1 MRSWNLLIMLI
12 LVIMI
17 TVCSRRNNGLVI
29 EGTGTVEATKVDIS
43 AAVAGEIKSI
53 FIEEG
58 DKVQLGD
65 TLILIDDTD
74 YRLQNNLVKAS
85 LDAASAGLKLLL
97 AGSRVEDVQ
106 QAQENVKATKAAFD
120 KAEANYTRIKDL
132 LEKGSATKSL
142 FDEAQAGYDMTKANY
157 QASQKVLEKLVKGA
171 RSQEIEIAQSNK
183 SQAEANL
190 EITRKKISDCV
201 ILSPTN
207 GTVTN
212 KLVEEGERVAPNG
225 MLVTITKTDSM
236 WITIYVGEKY
246 IGKVRVGQKAEISI
260 DSEPDRIF
268 NGEVKYIAEEAEFT
282 PKNIQTKD
290 EREKLVFGV
299 KIKIDNKEGV
309 LKSGIPADAVI
320 VME

>member
-1 MRSWNLLIMLI
+1 MRSWNLLIALI
-12 LVIMI
+12 LVIMSAA
-17 TVCSRRNNGLVI
+17 CSSRNTGSVI
-29 EGTGTVEATKVDIS
+29 EGTGTVEATKIDIS

-58 DKVQLGD
+58 DKVQSGD

-74 YRLQNNLVKAS
+74 YRLQRNLVKAS
-85 LDAASAGLKLLL
+85 LDAAIAGLKLML

-106 QAQENVKATKAAFD
+106 QAQENVKATQAALD
-120 KAEANYTRIKDL
+120 KAEANYTRIRDL
-132 LEKGSATKSL
+132 LGKGSATKSL
-142 FDEAQAGYDMTKANY
+142 FDEAQAGYDMAKANY

-171 RSQEIEIAQSNK
+171 RTQEIEIAQANR

-190 EITRKKISDCV
+190 ELTEKKISDCIV
-201 ILSPTN
+201 LSPAN

-212 KLVEEGERVAPNG
+212 KLVEEGERIAPNG

-246 IGKVRVGQKAEISI
+246 IGKVKIGQKAEVSI
-260 DSEPDRIF
+260 DSDPDRIF
-268 NGEVKYIAEEAEFT
+268 NGEVRYIAEEAEFT

-299 KIKIDNKEGV
+299 KIKIDNKEGA
-309 LKSGIPADAVI
+309 LKSGIPADALI
-320 VME
+320 IE

>member
-1 MRSWNLLIMLI
+1 MRNWILVLLII
-12 LVIMI
+12 GI
-17 TVCSRRNNGLVI
+17 TACSKKNNGSVI
-29 EGTGTVEATKVDIS
+29 EGTGTIEAIKVDVS
-43 AAVAGEIKSI
+43 SGLGGKIKNI

-58 DKVQLGD
+58 DRVNAGD

-74 YRLQNNLVKAS
+74 YQLQKKLVKAS
-85 LDAASAGLKLLL
+85 LDAASAGLKLML
-97 AGSRVEDVQ
+97 AGSRIEDVQ
-106 QAQENVKATKAAFD
+106 QAQENVKATRAAFE

-142 FDEAQAGYDMTKANY
+142 FDDAQAGYDMAKANY

-171 RSQEIEIAQSNK
+171 RAQEIEIAQANK

-190 EITRKKISDCV
+190 EITGKKISDC
-201 ILSPTN
+201 IITSPIN

-212 KLVEEGERVAPNG
+212 KLIEEGERVAPNG

-246 IGKVRVGQKAEISI
+246 IGRVKVGQKTEVTI
-260 DSEPDRIF
+260 DSQPDKAFI
-268 NGEVKYIAEEAEFT
+268 GEVRYIAEEAEFT

-299 KIKIDNKEGV
+299 KIKIDNKKGI
-309 LKSGIPADAVI
+309 LKSGIPADALI
-320 VME
+320 ITEQE

>member
-1 MRSWNLLIMLI
+1 MRNWILVLLII
-12 LVIMI
+12 GI
-17 TVCSRRNNGLVI
+17 TACSKKNNGSVI
-29 EGTGTVEATKVDIS
+29 EGTGTIEAIKVDVS
-43 AAVAGEIKSI
+43 SGLGGKIKNI

-58 DKVQLGD
+58 DRVNAGD

-74 YRLQNNLVKAS
+74 YQLQKKLVKAS
-85 LDAASAGLKLLL
+85 LDGASAGLKLML
-97 AGSRVEDVQ
+97 AGSRIEDVQ
-106 QAQENVKATKAAFD
+106 QAQENVKATRAAFE
-120 KAEANYTRIKDL
+120 KAEANYIRIKDL

-142 FDEAQAGYDMTKANY
+142 FDDAQAGYDMAKANY

-171 RSQEIEIAQSNK
+171 RAQEIEIAQANK

-190 EITRKKISDCV
+190 EITGKKISDC
-201 ILSPTN
+201 IITSPIN

-212 KLVEEGERVAPNG
+212 KLIEEGERVAPNG

-246 IGKVRVGQKAEISI
+246 IGRVKVGQKTEVTI
-260 DSEPDRIF
+260 DSQPDKAFI
-268 NGEVKYIAEEAEFT
+268 GEVRYIAEEAEFT

-299 KIKIDNKEGV
+299 KIKIDNKEGI
-309 LKSGIPADAVI
+309 LKSGIPADALI
-320 VME
+320 ITEQE